1 MLPKPTQLIEER
13 DIIRE
18 TVGYDVISK
27 VDLIDLPAVME
38 FLNIVNNYNRMKRVE
53 DKYKGYGI
61 SIKRNNRSTKRT
73 NQNVRGNKQ
82 IKRSIN

>member
-1 MLPKPTQLIEER
+1 MIFKPLQLIEEH

-53 DKYKGYGI
+53 EKHKTI
-61 SIKRNNRSTKRT
+61 
-73 NQNVRGNKQ
+73 
-82 IKRSIN
+82 

>member
-1 MLPKPTQLIEER
+1 MLPKPTQLIEEH

-18 TVGYDVISK
+18 TVGYDVINK

-53 DKYKGYGI
+53 DK
-61 SIKRNNRSTKRT
+61 
-73 NQNVRGNKQ
+73 
-82 IKRSIN
+82 

>member
-1 MLPKPTQLIEER
+1 MIFQPIHLVEEH

-38 FLNIVNNYNRMKRVE
+38 FLNIVNNYNRMKRIE
-53 DKYKGYGI
+53 NKN
-61 SIKRNNRSTKRT
+61 IK
-73 NQNVRGNKQ
+73 
-82 IKRSIN
+82 

>member
-1 MLPKPTQLIEER
+1 MIFQPIQLIEEH

-27 VDLIDLPAVME
+27 VDLVDLPAVME

-53 DKYKGYGI
+53 N
-61 SIKRNNRSTKRT
+61 KRYESRPR
-73 NQNVRGNKQ
+73 R
-82 IKRSIN
+82 

>member
-1 MLPKPTQLIEER
+1 MCTPYTKIRIYNMLPKPTQLIEEH

-18 TVGYDVISK
+18 TVGYDLISK

-53 DKYKGYGI
+53 DK
-61 SIKRNNRSTKRT
+61 
-73 NQNVRGNKQ
+73 
-82 IKRSIN
+82 